1 MRGLGL
7 RKIIDELSISVNSAP
22 NDAIAM
28 EVISNIDKKAS
39 QLIKNKAI
47 EDNMKEDR

>member
-28 EVISNIDKKAS
+28 ELISNIDKKAT
-39 QLIKNKAI
+39 QLLKKESIK
-47 EDNMKEDR
+47 EEYEGR